1 MLTIMLSMML
11 VMSFMPPILL
21 SQFFKKVSLMLHLTN
36 LKSYQHLIYDL
47 LEFYKNV
54 FQTKWQKKSLV
65 QIILQM
71 MINSSKCCFEFVT
84 LSQWQLMIT
93 K

>member
-1 MLTIMLSMML
+1 
-11 VMSFMPPILL
+11 
-21 SQFFKKVSLMLHLTN
+21 
-36 LKSYQHLIYDL
+36 LIYDL
-47 LEFYKNV
+47 LEFYKNI